1 MIVDR
6 FEQGPFGGPDTFTKS
21 AGPTADTIHL
31 DLRVAGS
38 VDLEIEGARAF
49 LSSPPVALGGGNQL
63 VFELLH
69 GGDNDLIL
77 TGVGQELDNLSDLSP
92 GFTTAALVP
101 VPATFPLLTTAL
113 LGLIGY
119 RARRGAGVTDS

>member
-69 GGDNDLIL
+69 GGDDDLIL
-77 TGVGQELDNLSDLSP
+77 TGVGQELDNLSESIA
-92 GFTTAALVP
+92 GFHDG
-101 VPATFPLLTTAL
+101 
-113 LGLIGY
+113 GL
-119 RARRGAGVTDS
+119 GAGASYVSVANDSTTGTYWIPRSKGGGRH